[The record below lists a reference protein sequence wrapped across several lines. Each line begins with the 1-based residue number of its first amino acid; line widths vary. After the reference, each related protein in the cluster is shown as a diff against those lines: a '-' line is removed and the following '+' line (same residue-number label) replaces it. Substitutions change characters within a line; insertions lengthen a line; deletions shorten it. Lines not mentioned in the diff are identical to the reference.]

1 MTPSDGVPTVKL
13 RNLGPAMALAVALAS
28 CGDRDLVV
36 GVWDIHHTGAPGDAG
51 AGASEGRAYG
61 AQTPIAGCRDYR
73 TMGDMDRFFQGR
85 CGAGAACH
93 QRSALFGDL
102 VSPHVFNRVVD
113 SPAIVCAQAGATV
126 KWADSS
132 SWQKS
137 MLWLMAASASPR
149 CPDGAPAGTVMA
161 AAPAAQLDASELAC
175 LEGFL
180 KVISGGK

>member
-1 MTPSDGVPTVKL
+1 
-13 RNLGPAMALAVALAS
+13 
-28 CGDRDLVV
+28 V
-36 GVWDIHHTGAPGDAG
+36 GVWDIHHSGASGDAG
-51 AGASEGRAYG
+51 AAVSAPGTG
-61 AQTPIAGCRDYR
+61 DYR
-73 TMGDMDRFFQGR
+73 TMGEMDRFFQVR

-113 SPAIVCAQAGATV
+113 SPAIVCAQAGPTV

-137 MLWLMAASASPR
+137 MLWLMAASASSR
-149 CPDGAPAGTVMA
+149 CPGGAAAGTVIA
-161 AAPAAQLDASELAC
+161 AAPAAQLDTSELAC